1 MRIVS
6 GEFKGRTLAPV
17 PRRGVRP
24 TADPVR
30 EALFNILGAGVS
42 NQAFVDL
49 AAGTGAVGLEAYSRG
64 ARPVVLV
71 ENDRHAVATIRRNLE
86 RLGLDPRGAEG
97 LVLATVEAGQWL
109 RNAARELLPPR
120 VRCFFLDP
128 PYGERRLSRWLEAIA
143 GGGWLD
149 DESLVIVEHRTGDPV
164 EWGSLSPRWSRR
176 YGDTTLSAAGL
187 PAADSGE
194 QE

>member
-30 EALFNILGAGVS
+30 EALFNILGAGVRDE
-42 NQAFVDL
+42 AFVDI

-71 ENDRHAVATIRRNLE
+71 ENDRHAAETIRRNFE

-97 LVLATVEAGQWL
+97 LVLAAAEAGQWL
-109 RNAARELLPPR
+109 RGAARALLPAR
-120 VRCFFLDP
+120 VGCFFLDP
-128 PYGERRLSRWLEAIA
+128 PYGERRLPGWLEAIA

-149 DESLVIVEHRTGDPV
+149 DESLVVVEHRTGDPV
-164 EWGSLSPRWSRR
+164 AWGSLSLRWSRR

-187 PAADSGE
+187 HAADSEE

>member
-1 MRIVS
+1 MRIVA

-30 EALFNILGAGVS
+30 EALFNILGPGVRDE
-42 NQAFVDL
+42 AFVDI

-71 ENDRHAVATIRRNLE
+71 ENDRHAADTIRRNVE
-86 RLGLDPRGAEG
+86 RLGLDPCATDG
-97 LVLATVEAGQWL
+97 LVLARAEAGQWL
-109 RNAARELLPPR
+109 RSAARVLLPPR
-120 VRCFFLDP
+120 VGYFFLDP
-128 PYGERRLSRWLEAIA
+128 PYGEPRLARWIEAITD
-143 GGGWLD
+143 GDWLD

-164 EWGSLSPRWSRR
+164 AWGPLTARWSRR
-176 YGDTTLSAAGL
+176 YGDSTLSAGGL
-187 PAADSGE
+187 PGVPGDE
-194 QE
+194 QV